1 MLWST
6 DNCQNKV
13 TTDQYH
19 VTILRVHIFLRLTA
33 TQILGKLCCSQIE
46 SQVQARSGA
55 LPLGLAKMCIFFLP
69 NH

>member
-19 VTILRVHIFLRLTA
+19 VTILRVHNFLRLTA
-33 TQILGKLCCSQIE
+33 AQILGKLCCSQIG
-46 SQVQARSGA
+46 SKVQARTGA
-55 LPLGLAKMCIFFLP
+55 LPKAWLECVFFFA
-69 NH
+69 